1 MTICDEAS
9 LAEMI
14 RELSGKGDDASGAP
28 RKRRRSS
35 GSKRKRAGAPSAS
48 GE

>member
-1 MTICDEAS
+1 
-9 LAEMI
+9 MI
-14 RELSGKGDDASGAP
+14 RDLSGKDEAGTGP

-35 GSKRKRAGAPSAS
+35 GAKRKRATAGAPSAS

>member
-1 MTICDEAS
+1 
-9 LAEMI
+9 MI
-14 RELSGKGDDASGAP
+14 RELSGKEDANGAP

-35 GSKRKRAGAPSAS
+35 GAKRKRAGGSNAS

>member
-1 MTICDEAS
+1 
-9 LAEMI
+9 MI
-14 RELSGKGDDASGAP
+14 RDLSGKDEGTGAP

-35 GSKRKRAGAPSAS
+35 GSKRKRVAGAPSAS